1 MRGGSPV
8 HRQAYL
14 FLVVATLC
22 WGGNA
27 VAGKLALGHVS
38 PMMLTFWRWFFA
50 VVIIFSI
57 SIKELRRDWPVIRR
71 NLPIL
76 GFLGIVGYVVFN
88 AVLYTAVT
96 YTSAINATVEQTL
109 IPVLIFLMNFI
120 LFRTKV
126 TWLQITGFGI
136 TVIGV
141 LLTASHGDLNTLL
154 TLTVNFGDA
163 IMIIAIAAYA
173 IYTIAL
179 RWRPVI
185 SWKSLMAVPA
195 LFALVFSLPFVG
207 WEYSV
212 GKAIWP
218 DATGW
223 VIVLYTAI
231 FASLIAQVLYIRGVE
246 AIGANRAGL
255 FINLVP
261 VFGTLLSVIVLG
273 EHLQLFHIIALVLAL
288 GGIAIAER
296 GKPGSA

>member
-1 MRGGSPV
+1 M

-14 FLVVATLC
+14 CLVVATLC

-27 VAGKLALGHVS
+27 VAGKLALGHIS
-38 PMMLTFWRWFFA
+38 PMMLTFCRWLFA
-50 VVIIFSI
+50 TIIIFAI
-57 SIKELRRDWPVIRR
+57 SMKELRRDWPVIRR
-71 NLPIL
+71 SIPVL
-76 GFLGIVGYVVFN
+76 GFLGVIGYVVFN

-109 IPVLIFLMNFI
+109 IPVLIFFINFV
-120 LFRTKV
+120 LFRTRV
-126 TWLQITGFGI
+126 TLLQIAGFSL

-173 IYTIAL
+173 FYTIAL
-179 RWRPVI
+179 RWRPAI
-185 SWKSLMAVPA
+185 HWKSLMAVPA
-195 LFALVFSLPFVG
+195 LFALIFSIPLLG
-207 WEYSV
+207 WEYAA
-212 GKAIWP
+212 GKTIWP
-218 DATGW
+218 DHSGW
-223 VIVLYTAI
+223 LLALYTAI

-246 AIGANRAGL
+246 TIGANRAGL

-261 VFGTLLSVIVLG
+261 VFGTLLSIVVLG
-273 EHLQLFHIIALVLAL
+273 EELHLFHIAALLLAL

-296 GKPGSA
+296 GKPNSA